1 MDMRSTRIFAI
12 LAATI
17 LWTAG
22 EFAVLQGRLGMRD
35 FRVNWTAGDR
45 LLHGE
50 TPYRASDEHYQFKYS
65 PFSAALY
72 APLAL
77 LPESAAKTVWFGLIF
92 VAMAFLVGA
101 SARLAGRPGPWPR
114 GTGIVPALILA
125 KYLFRELELGQ
136 INALVAALFLSAAAF
151 LVPAES
157 SLRAG
162 RQAAAGCLGG
172 LAAAMKP
179 YGLIILPYWILKKR
193 WTALGASLAVLA
205 ASYFIPAAYFGF
217 PGNAAVHREW
227 IAGLS
232 RSTPPLLTS
241 QDNIS
246 LLGFF
251 SKWLGPTGGALIAF
265 GVLLVV
271 LGSGTLV
278 FIAKGAGQKES
289 AVAEFGLLLL
299 LIPLISP
306 LGWDYTF
313 LSSLPAVALIIAHWR
328 IFPRAAH
335 IVLAA
340 DFIVISLSLYDVLGR
355 RLYASFMSWSIL
367 TVCFLGLVPALG
379 YLRWK
384 KRI

>member
-1 MDMRSTRIFAI
+1 
-12 LAATI
+12 
-17 LWTAG
+17 
-22 EFAVLQGRLGMRD
+22 
-35 FRVNWTAGDR
+35 
-45 LLHGE
+45 
-50 TPYRASDEHYQFKYS
+50 
-65 PFSAALY
+65 
-72 APLAL
+72 
-77 LPESAAKTVWFGLIF
+77 
-92 VAMAFLVGA
+92 
-101 SARLAGRPGPWPR
+101 
-114 GTGIVPALILA
+114 
-125 KYLFRELELGQ
+125 
-136 INALVAALFLSAAAF
+136 
-151 LVPAES
+151 
-157 SLRAG
+157 
-162 RQAAAGCLGG
+162 
-172 LAAAMKP
+172 MKP

-265 GVLLVV
+265 GILLVV

-278 FIAKGAGQKES
+278 FVAKGAGQKES

>member
-1 MDMRSTRIFAI
+1 MRSTRIFAI

-22 EFAVLQGRLGMRD
+22 EYAVLHGRLGMRD

-65 PFSAALY
+65 PFSASLY

-77 LPESAAKTVWFGLIF
+77 LPESAAKAVWFGLVFIA
-92 VAMAFLVGA
+92 VVFLVGA
-101 SARLAGRPGPWPR
+101 SARLARPPGKWNWW
-114 GTGIVPALILA
+114 TGLAPALILA

-136 INALVAALFLSAAAF
+136 INAFVSALFLSAAAF

-172 LAAAMKP
+172 LAAALKP

-232 RSTPPLLTS
+232 QSTPPLLTS

-251 SKWLGPTGGALIAF
+251 SKWLGPSAGALIAF
-265 GVLLVV
+265 GILLVV
-271 LGSGTLV
+271 LAAGTV
-278 FIAKGAGQKES
+278 AFIAKGAGRKES
-289 AVAEFGLLLL
+289 VVAEFGLLLL
-299 LIPLISP
+299 LIPLVSP

-313 LSSLPAVALIIAHWR
+313 LSSLPAMAVIIAHWR
-328 IFPRAAH
+328 IFPRAGR
-335 IVLAA
+335 IFLAA
-340 DFIVISLSLYDVLGR
+340 DFAVIAFSLYDVLGR
-355 RLYASFMSWSIL
+355 RLYASFMAWSVL
-367 TVCFLGLVPALG
+367 TICFLGLVPALA

-384 KRI
+384 KGI